1 MPKGFA
7 GIPTGRSDGY
17 GVRTLTEGAW
27 LMRTGLEGRT
37 ALVTGASRGIGKA
50 TAAALAAE
58 GCNVVLSSRRQE
70 ALDAVAAELR
80 EAYPKAGFLAQ
91 AAHVGEPEQAQAC
104 VAKAVETFGSVDV
117 LVNNAGTNPYYGPMV
132 DLDVP
137 RAEKTVQVNQLS
149 IVLWTQ
155 AVWHASMKNTGGA
168 IVNIASVG
176 GLATEPGIGY
186 YNATKA
192 AVIHLTRQFAAEL
205 GPAVRVN
212 AIAPGIVRTQLARA
226 LWENHEEMLN
236 NSLPLGRIGE
246 PDDIAQAVVFLAGTA
261 SSWMTGQTMVVD
273 GGALIKHSLGG

>member
-1 MPKGFA
+1 MH
-7 GIPTGRSDGY
+7 
-17 GVRTLTEGAW
+17 
-27 LMRTGLEGRT
+27 TGLDGRT

-50 TAAALAAE
+50 TAFALAAE
-58 GCNVVLSSRRQE
+58 GCNIILSSRRQD
-70 ALDAVAAELR
+70 ALDAVAAELLA
-80 EAYPKAGFLAQ
+80 AYPKVGVLAH
-91 AAHVGEPEQAQAC
+91 AAHVGSPEDTAAC
-104 VAKAVETFGSVDV
+104 VSAAVAAFGSVDV
-117 LVNNAGTNPYYGPMV
+117 LINNAGTNPYYGPMV

-155 AVWHASMKNTGGA
+155 AVWHASMKNSGGT

-205 GPAVRVN
+205 GPRVRVN

-226 LWENHEEMLN
+226 LWENHEEALN
-236 NSLPLGRIGE
+236 AALPLGRIGE
-246 PDDIAQAVVFLAGTA
+246 PDDIAQAAVFLAGTA

-273 GGALIKHSLGG
+273 GGALVKPSLGG

>member
-1 MPKGFA
+1 M
-7 GIPTGRSDGY
+7 
-17 GVRTLTEGAW
+17 L
-27 LMRTGLEGRT
+27 TGLDGRT

-50 TAAALAAE
+50 TATALAAE
-58 GCNVVLSSRRQE
+58 GCNVVLTSRRQE

-80 EAYPKAGFLAQ
+80 EAYPKVGFLAH
-91 AAHVGEPEQAQAC
+91 AAHVGEPDQARTC
-104 VAKAVETFGSVDV
+104 VAAAMETFGAVDV

-132 DLDVP
+132 ELDVP

-155 AVWHASMKNTGGA
+155 AVWHASMAARGGS
-168 IVNIASVG
+168 IVDIASVG
-176 GLATEPGIGY
+176 GLVTELGIGY

-205 GPAVRVN
+205 APAVRVN

-226 LWENHEEMLN
+226 LWENHEEVLDRHI
-236 NSLPLGRIGE
+236 PLGRIGE
-246 PDDIAQAVVFLAGTA
+246 PEDIAQAAVFLAGSA

-273 GGALIKHSLGG
+273 GGALIRPGLTF